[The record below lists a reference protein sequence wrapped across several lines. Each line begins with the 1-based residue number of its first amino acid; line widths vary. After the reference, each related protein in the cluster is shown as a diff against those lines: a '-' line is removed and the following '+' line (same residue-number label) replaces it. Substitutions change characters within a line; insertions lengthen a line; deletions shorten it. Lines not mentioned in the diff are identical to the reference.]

1 MVRAAYRNRT
11 DDLRIT
17 SSGIEGSQRFV
28 AVQRVPA
35 YVLEPVWTVLDGNS
49 VMSCRSWR
57 TMLAQH
63 LSGDMAKGN
72 RDSHALTTW
81 WQTRVTAVD
90 MGRYGWPL
98 DGAFAG
104 TVRGARAGM
113 PAFAGLTG

>member
-17 SSGIEGSQRFV
+17 SSSIEGSHRFI
-28 AVQRVPA
+28 AVQRVRA
-35 YVLEPVWTVLDGNS
+35 YVLEPVWTVLNCNS

-63 LSGDMAKGN
+63 LFGDMAKGN
-72 RDSHALTTW
+72 RDNHALTIW
-81 WQTRVTAVD
+81 LQTRVTAVD
-90 MGRYGWPL
+90 MGRYGWSL
-98 DGAFAG
+98 DGAFSG

-113 PAFAGLTG
+113 PAFADLTE